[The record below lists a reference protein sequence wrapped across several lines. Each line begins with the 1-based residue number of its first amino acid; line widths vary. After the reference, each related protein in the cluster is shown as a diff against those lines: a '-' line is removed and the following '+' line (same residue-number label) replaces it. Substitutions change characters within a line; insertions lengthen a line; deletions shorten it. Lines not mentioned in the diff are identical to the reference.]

1 MKTNRPGYFDLQVN
15 GFAGLDF
22 NADELEAD
30 ALHAACAAL
39 AAGGVEGILATIIT
53 DHVEIM
59 ERRLMRLA
67 QLRGRDALASR
78 LIAGIHIE
86 GPFINEREGYRGA
99 HPVDAIRSAD
109 VGCMARLLAAAD
121 GLARL
126 VTLAPERDPGLRVTR
141 MLAGQGIVV
150 AAGHTDAG
158 LDDLRA
164 ALDVGLT
171 MVTHLG
177 NGCPPMMPR
186 HDNIIQRT
194 LSLADR
200 LWLCFIADGVHIPFF
215 ALRNYLHVTGYA
227 QAIVVTDAMAAAGL
241 GPGSYRLGRRTVE
254 VGADLVAR
262 ADAQGT
268 LAGSTGTMARSER
281 NLREVLGL
289 PEAVTQALLVDN
301 PRRAIGHGVFTE
313 N

>member
-1 MKTNRPGYFDLQVN
+1 MKTDRPGYFDLQVN
-15 GFAGLDF
+15 GFAGVDF

-67 QLRGRDALASR
+67 QLRGRDALARR

-121 GLARL
+121 GLTRL

-141 MLAGQGIVV
+141 MLASQGIVV

-177 NGCPPMMPR
+177 NGCPTMMPR
-186 HDNIIQRT
+186 HDNIIQR
-194 LSLADR
+194 
-200 LWLCFIADGVHIPFF
+200 
-215 ALRNYLHVTGYA
+215 ALRDRKST
-227 QAIVVTDAMAAAGL
+227 
-241 GPGSYRLGRRTVE
+241 RLNSSHT
-254 VGADLVAR
+254 
-262 ADAQGT
+262 
-268 LAGSTGTMARSER
+268 
-281 NLREVLGL
+281 
-289 PEAVTQALLVDN
+289 
-301 PRRAIGHGVFTE
+301 
-313 N
+313 

>member
-15 GFAGLDF
+15 GFAGVDF

-59 ERRLMRLA
+59 ERRLMRLV

-99 HPVDAIRSAD
+99 HPVDAIRIAD
-109 VGCMARLLAAAD
+109 VGGMARLLAAAD
-121 GLARL
+121 GLTRL

-177 NGCPPMMPR
+177 NGCPPVMPR

-200 LWLCFIADGVHIPFF
+200 LWLCFSPMACTSVL
-215 ALRNYLHVTGYA
+215 ALRNYLHVTGYPGDRRDRCHGRSRPRA
-227 QAIVVTDAMAAAGL
+227 WELQAGTSHGRGGR
-241 GPGSYRLGRRTVE
+241 GPGR
-254 VGADLVAR
+254 AR
-262 ADAQGT
+262 
-268 LAGSTGTMARSER
+268 
-281 NLREVLGL
+281 
-289 PEAVTQALLVDN
+289 
-301 PRRAIGHGVFTE
+301 RRAWHPGGFHRNHGAK
-313 N
+313 

>member
-15 GFAGLDF
+15 GFAGVDF
-22 NADELEAD
+22 NADDLDTD

-78 LIAGIHIE
+78 LIAGVHIE
-86 GPFINEREGYRGA
+86 GPFINERKGYRGA

-109 VGCMARLLAAAD
+109 VDGMARLLAAAD
-121 GLARL
+121 GLTRL

-177 NGCPPMMPR
+177 YGCPPVMPR

-215 ALRNYLHVTGYA
+215 ALRNYLHVTGYE
-227 QAIVVTDAMAAAGL
+227 QAIVVTDAIAAAGL

-262 ADAQGT
+262 ADAHGT

-301 PRRAIGHGVFTE
+301 PRRAIGHGVFTM